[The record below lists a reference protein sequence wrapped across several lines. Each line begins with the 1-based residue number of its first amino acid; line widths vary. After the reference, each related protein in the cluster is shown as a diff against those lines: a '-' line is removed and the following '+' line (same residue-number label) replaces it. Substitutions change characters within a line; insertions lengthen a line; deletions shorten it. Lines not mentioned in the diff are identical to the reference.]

1 MCEEP
6 EMDLE
11 PLVHRAQAGDIKAF
25 VELIRGYQ
33 HLAFGSALALVHD
46 LQQAEDVVQE
56 AFLAAWSALPKLAE
70 AAAFPG
76 WLRGI
81 VRHQAYRVLRRRHL
95 EAAPLDEASEV
106 VSEAPTPDRRLEQ
119 RREAAAAL
127 AAITE
132 LPEPLREPATL
143 FYVHE
148 CSHQDIAVFLGIPA
162 TTVNNRLHRARSMLQ
177 QRIPTMTENTLR
189 PHGLSDDFANR
200 IGRLV
205 TARSGLVEVMFDSA
219 ALPDLLSEL
228 LVSDEANKRA
238 VSVQVVQRSGDGI
251 VRGIATTEVDAV
263 PRGATVLNTGQQ
275 TPTPVYQI
283 GFERI
288 APLLAGKRV
297 TTGAWEDRL
306 IETGIK
312 VIDVMCP
319 LTAGG
324 TVALAGEYGTGPT
337 VVMEELVRRLSGG
350 ADPVSLFVLMP
361 PFSPEWPGSI
371 SLSPSISGSL
381 KQEGYSEG
389 TVGPVQTFFLRGQEE
404 PWTADRLSDFAAA
417 DVVIHLARD
426 VAKAKIYPAVDL
438 RNSRSRLV
446 ETAAVGE
453 EHRAVAAQVRRVLAA
468 ALWKA
473 GDRTD
478 AGDRLMVERAR
489 KIQNYFAQP
498 FFVAEPYTR
507 RPGSHVA
514 LDEALHTCRDILE
527 GRLDDIQVEA
537 FYFSG
542 GIEEIRKKA
551 AAAQ

>member
-1 MCEEP
+1 
-6 EMDLE
+6 MDLE
-11 PLVHRAQAGDIKAF
+11 PLVHRAQARDVKAF
-25 VELIRGYQ
+25 VELTRGYQ

-56 AFLAAWSALPKLAE
+56 AFLAAWSALPNLAE
-70 AAAFPG
+70 AAAFPA

-95 EAAPLDEASEV
+95 EAVPLDEASEV
-106 VSEAPTPDRRLEQ
+106 ASEAPTPDRRLEQ
-119 RREAAAAL
+119 RREAASAL
-127 AAITE
+127 AAIAG
-132 LPEPLREPATL
+132 LPAPLREPASL
-143 FYVHE
+143 YYVHE
-148 CSHQDIAVFLGIPA
+148 CSHQDIAAFLGIPA
-162 TTVNNRLHRARSMLQ
+162 TTVNNRLHRARSLLQ
-177 QRIPTMTENTLR
+177 QRIPTMTESTLR
-189 PHGLSDDFANR
+189 PHGLPDDFANR

-205 TARSGLVEVMFDSA
+205 AARSGLVEVMFDPA

-251 VRGIATTEVDAV
+251 VRGIATAEVDAV

-288 APLLAGKRV
+288 APLLAGSRAAE
-297 TTGAWEDRL
+297 GGSEDRL

-319 LTAGG
+319 LAAGG
-324 TVALAGEYGTGPT
+324 TVALAGEYGAGLT

-350 ADPVSLFVLMP
+350 ADPVSMFVLMP
-361 PFSPEWPGSI
+361 PFSAKWPGSI
-371 SLSPSISGSL
+371 GLPFSVSGSL
-381 KQEGYSEG
+381 KQDGYSEG
-389 TVGPVQTFFLRGQEE
+389 TVGAVQTFFLRGQEE
-404 PWTADRLSDFAAA
+404 PWTTERLEDFAAA
-417 DVVIHLARD
+417 DVVIHLSHE

-438 RNSRSRLV
+438 RNSRSRLL

-453 EHRAVAAQVRRVLAA
+453 EHRAMAAQVRRVLAA
-468 ALWKA
+468 ALWNA
-473 GDRTD
+473 GDRPD
-478 AGDRLMVERAR
+478 ATGDRLMFERAR
-489 KIQNYFAQP
+489 KLQNYFTQP

-507 RPGSHVA
+507 RPGTYVG
-514 LDEALHTCRDILE
+514 LDEALRTCRDILE
-527 GRLDDIQVEA
+527 GRLDDIPVEA
-537 FYFSG
+537 FYFAG
-542 GIEEIRKKA
+542 GIEEIRKRA

>member
-1 MCEEP
+1 
-6 EMDLE
+6 MDLE
-11 PLVHRAQAGDIKAF
+11 PVVHRAQAGDVKAF
-25 VELIRGYQ
+25 VQLTRSYQ

-46 LQQAEDVVQE
+46 LQQAEDIVQE
-56 AFLAAWSALPKLAE
+56 AFLAAWSALPRLAE
-70 AAAFPG
+70 AAAFPS

-81 VRHQAYRVLRRRHL
+81 VRHQAYRVLRRRYL
-95 EAAPLDEASEV
+95 EAAPLDEGSEV
-106 VSEAPTPDRRLEQ
+106 ASEAPTPDRRLEQ

-132 LPEPLREPATL
+132 LPESLREPATL

-148 CSHQDIAVFLGIPA
+148 CSYQDIALFLGIPA

-205 TARSGLVEVMFDSA
+205 RARSGLVEVMFDPT
-219 ALPDLLSEL
+219 ALPDLLGEL

-238 VSVQVVQRSGDGI
+238 VSVQVVQRSGNGI
-251 VRGIATTEVDAV
+251 VRGIATRDVDAV
-263 PRGATVLNTGQQ
+263 PRGASVLNTGQQ
-275 TPTPVYQI
+275 TPTPIYQI

-288 APLLAGKRV
+288 APLLAGRDV
-297 TTGAWEDRL
+297 TAGAREDRL

-324 TVALAGEYGTGPT
+324 TVALAGEYGTGPA
-337 VVMEELVRRLSGG
+337 VVMEELVRRLSSG

-361 PFSPEWPGSI
+361 PFSPEWGSTG
-371 SLSPSISGSL
+371 LPFSISGSL
-381 KQEGYSEG
+381 KKEGYSEG
-389 TVGPVQTFFLRGQEE
+389 TVGAVQTFFLRGQEE
-404 PWTADRLSDFAAA
+404 PWTADRLSDFGAA

-426 VAKAKIYPAVDL
+426 LAKAKIYPAVDL
-438 RNSRSRLV
+438 RNSRSRPLD
-446 ETAAVGE
+446 TAAVGE
-453 EHRAVAAQVRRVLAA
+453 AHRTVAAQVRRVLAT
-468 ALWKA
+468 ALWNA
-473 GDRTD
+473 GERTD
-478 AGDRLMVERAR
+478 AGDRLMVKRAR
-489 KIQNYFAQP
+489 KLQNYFAQP

-507 RPGSHVA
+507 RPGSYVA
-514 LDEALHTCRDILE
+514 LDEALQTCRDILE
-527 GRLDDIQVEA
+527 GRLDNIPVGA
-537 FYFSG
+537 FYFAG

-551 AAAQ
+551 AAAR